1 MAVGAL
7 GGGAVITSLLSK
19 SGLNVQGLALTSAAA
34 LVACVEPS
42 EASLAISACYL
53 FRAIGQV
60 VGVAIAAAIQQSV
73 LARSLADR
81 LGEYPADLIRG
92 IIEEPSRVIPLLDE
106 AVRWQAR
113 MAYLRSID
121 GVFAF
126 VVAGGIALSIVCLL
140 IRAKP
145 L

>member
-1 MAVGAL
+1 M
-7 GGGAVITSLLSK
+7 
-19 SGLNVQGLALTSAAA
+19 
-34 LVACVEPS
+34 
-42 EASLAISACYL
+42 AISACYL

-81 LGEYPADLIRG
+81 LSGYPADLIRG

-106 AVRWQAR
+106 GVRWQAR
-113 MAYLRSID
+113 MAYLRSIE